1 MNAAAAA
8 DRVFGTYQ
16 PLGSAIERWP
26 VGVKYVALVALALPA
41 FIARQWPVT
50 LVCLALTVTLLL
62 LARIAARRAL
72 GISPG
77 FAFLL
82 LFVFGVNWWTD
93 SWLWGLILA
102 GNLTLALWVSRLVT
116 MTTPAPTLVDA
127 LITATGPLRR
137 LGFKPERFGLA
148 VLVMLRSIP
157 YLAGSW
163 SAVREAIR
171 ARGLRGQLGPQATQ
185 VVIRAVA
192 YAQATGD
199 AMAARGLGDD

>member
-1 MNAAAAA
+1 VNAAAAA
-8 DRVFGTYQ
+8 DRVFGTYH

-26 VGVKYVALVALALPA
+26 VAAKYAALLALALPA
-41 FIARQWPVT
+41 FVIRAWPVT
-50 LVCLALTVTLLL
+50 MGCLVLTATLLL
-62 LARIAARRAL
+62 AARITPRRAL
-72 GISPG
+72 GLSPG
-77 FAFLL
+77 FLVLL
-82 LFVFGVNWWTD
+82 AFVFAVNWWTD
-93 SWLWGLILA
+93 TWLWGLILA

-137 LGFKPERFGLA
+137 FGFKPERFGLA
-148 VLVMLRSIP
+148 VLLMLRSIP

-163 SAVREAIR
+163 SAVREAVR
-171 ARGLRGQLGPQATQ
+171 ARGLRGQVGAQATQ

-199 AMAARGLGDD
+199 AMAARGLGDE